1 MHRRAALIAVLST
14 GFAAACADMSMQH
27 IQTKETILE
36 DTLKNYAATIRWGDM
51 LQAQAFVDPA
61 YRQAHPMSDLDM
73 QRYRQVQVTAYN
85 DQPAAADQRDRGG
98 ADRRDR
104 ARQRQY
110 AGCSQH
116 CRSPDLEIRREAE
129 ALVVDDRVAGHHAAS
144 VSAVAPWRCP
154 GACLCQ
160 LCPAPR

>member
-27 IQTKETILE
+27 IQSKETILE

-51 LQAQAFVDPA
+51 LQAQACVDPA

-85 DQPAAADQRDRGG
+85 DQPAAPINANEVGQTVEIGLVNINTQ
-98 ADRRDR
+98 A
-104 ARQRQY
+104 ARSVIDHQVWKYDEKQKHWWLMT
-110 AGCSQH
+110 GL
-116 CRSPDLEIRREAE
+116 PDITRH
-129 ALVVDDRVAGHHAAS
+129 D
-144 VSAVAPWRCP
+144 
-154 GACLCQ
+154 
-160 LCPAPR
+160 

>member
-1 MHRRAALIAVLST
+1 MHRRTALIAVLST

-61 YRQAHPMSDLDM
+61 FRQAHPMTDLDM

-85 DQPAAADQRDRGG
+85 DQPAAPLNELEVAQTVEIGLVNINTQ
-98 ADRRDR
+98 A
-104 ARQRQY
+104 ARSIIDHQVWRYDEKQKHWWLMTGLPNIQRQN
-110 AGCSQH
+110 
-116 CRSPDLEIRREAE
+116 
-129 ALVVDDRVAGHHAAS
+129 
-144 VSAVAPWRCP
+144 
-154 GACLCQ
+154 
-160 LCPAPR
+160 

>member
-61 YRQAHPMSDLDM
+61 FRQAHPMTDLDM

-85 DQPAAADQRDRGG
+85 DQPAAPLNELEVAQTVEIGLVNINTQ
-98 ADRRDR
+98 A
-104 ARQRQY
+104 ARSIIDHQVWRYDEKQKHWWLMTGLPNIQRQN
-110 AGCSQH
+110 
-116 CRSPDLEIRREAE
+116 
-129 ALVVDDRVAGHHAAS
+129 
-144 VSAVAPWRCP
+144 
-154 GACLCQ
+154 
-160 LCPAPR
+160 

>member
-61 YRQAHPMSDLDM
+61 YRQAHPLSDLDM

-85 DQPAAADQRDRGG
+85 DQPAAPLNENEVAQTVEIGLVNVNTQG
-98 ADRRDR
+98 A
-104 ARQRQY
+104 
-110 AGCSQH
+110 
-116 CRSPDLEIRREAE
+116 RSIVDHQVWKYDEKQKHWWLMTGLPDITR
-129 ALVVDDRVAGHHAAS
+129 HN
-144 VSAVAPWRCP
+144 
-154 GACLCQ
+154 
-160 LCPAPR
+160 

>member
-14 GFAAACADMSMQH
+14 AFMAACADMSMQH
-27 IQTKETILE
+27 IQSKETILE

-85 DQPAAADQRDRGG
+85 DQPAA
-98 ADRRDR
+98 
-104 ARQRQY
+104 
-110 AGCSQH
+110 
-116 CRSPDLEIRREAE
+116 PLNDLEVAQTVEIG
-129 ALVVDDRVAGHHAAS
+129 LVNINTQGARSIIDRQV
-144 VSAVAPWRCP
+144 WRYDEKQKHWWLMTGLP
-154 GACLCQ
+154 DIT
-160 LCPAPR
+160 RHN